1 MTRFFVTPDQIREG
15 VATLGEDDAHHL
27 RAVLHLNP
35 GDAVAI
41 LDGCGSEWEAVL
53 LTVGKKAA
61 TARLGRESHPATE
74 PATKI
79 TVAQA
84 LPKMSE
90 KMEQVLQRGTEIG
103 VHAFRAFSSARSLS
117 HLTGERH
124 EKRLARWQ
132 AIVKTAAEQSHR
144 SILPT
149 ALAEDAY
156 EDILRLAPR
165 FDLALLAYEREER
178 LTLKAALRTA
188 GAPSSILLI
197 VGPESGITENEAA
210 MAAAAGIVP
219 VSLGPRILRT
229 ETAAMV
235 AAAQILYELE
245 R

>member
-1 MTRFFVTPDQIREG
+1 MTRFFVTPAQIQDG
-15 VATLGEDDAHHL
+15 VATLGEDDSHHL
-27 RAVLHLNP
+27 RAVLHQSP

-41 LDGCGSEWEAVL
+41 LDGSGSEWQATL

-61 TARLGRESHPATE
+61 TAKLGRESRPATE
-74 PATKI
+74 PATRI

-84 LPKMSE
+84 LPKMAE

-103 VHAFRAFSSARSLS
+103 VHEFRAFSSARSLS

-144 SILPT
+144 AILPAT
-149 ALAEDAY
+149 LVEDVY
-156 EDILRLAPR
+156 EDILRRAPE

-178 LTLKAALRTA
+178 RSLRSALQAAGTPR
-188 GAPSSILLI
+188 SILLI
-197 VGPESGITENEAA
+197 VGPESGITGSEAA
-210 MAAAAGIVP
+210 MAASAGIVS

-229 ETAAMV
+229 ETAAMA
-235 AAAQILYELE
+235 AAAQILYEME
-245 R
+245 S

>member
-1 MTRFFVTPDQIREG
+1 MTRFFVSPAQIQDG
-15 VATLGEDDAHHL
+15 IATLGEDDAHHL
-27 RAVLHLNP
+27 RSVLHLGP
-35 GDAVAI
+35 GDAISI
-41 LDGCGSEWEAVL
+41 LDGSGREWEASL
-53 LTVGKKAA
+53 QTVGKKSA
-61 TARLGRESHPATE
+61 TALLGRESRPDTE

-84 LPKMSE
+84 LPRMAE

-117 HLTGERH
+117 HFAGERQ
-124 EKRLARWQ
+124 EKRLARWA

-144 SILPT
+144 AILPA
-149 ALAEDAY
+149 ALAADTY
-156 EDILRLAPR
+156 DDILRLAPQ

-178 LTLKAALRTA
+178 QSLKSALRNA
-188 GAPSSILLI
+188 GVPRRILLI

-210 MAAAAGIVP
+210 SAVSAGVIP
-219 VSLGPRILRT
+219 VTLGPRILRT
-229 ETAAMV
+229 ETAAMA